1 MAGAPPRGPRLT
13 LYSRPDC
20 HLCEVAKA
28 QVREMFGAEL
38 PIEEIDVDSDPAL
51 AAAYGE
57 EIPVGFI
64 GVEKAFKIRVEPR
77 RLRRLVRRA
86 RK

>member
-1 MAGAPPRGPRLT
+1 MTGAPPGKPRLT
-13 LYSRPDC
+13 LYSRTDC

-28 QVREMFGAEL
+28 QVREMFGAAL
-38 PIEEIDVDSDPAL
+38 PIEEIDIDSDPAL
-51 AAAYGE
+51 AEAYGE

-64 GVEKAFKIRVEPR
+64 GGEKAFKIRVEPR

-86 RK
+86 RR